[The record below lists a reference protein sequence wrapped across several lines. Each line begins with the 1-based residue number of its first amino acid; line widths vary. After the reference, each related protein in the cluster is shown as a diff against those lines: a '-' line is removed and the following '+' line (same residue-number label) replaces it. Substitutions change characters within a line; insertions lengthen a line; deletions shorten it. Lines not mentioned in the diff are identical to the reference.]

1 MFNHLNKYTMSK
13 KTVIKLEAPSKD
25 GYETYMMDAD
35 HASNILRM
43 SKERGWGWRLPEDSE
58 WEYNESD
65 GTFVK
70 RKLQPIK
77 SKEE

>member
-1 MFNHLNKYTMSK
+1 MFNHLNKYIMSK

-43 SKERGWGWRLPEDSE
+43 SKREAG
-58 WEYNESD
+58 D
-65 GTFVK
+65 GGFQRIASGSIMKAMEHLSSVSCS
-70 RKLQPIK
+70 L
-77 SKEE
+77 